1 MTRFEVFAGDQMA
14 DSSSSLGGGFEPR
27 TQTDW
32 LELLDRDL
40 KGRDPARLRS
50 RTGDGIEIQPL
61 YSEGEALCLPPRA
74 SGEIERRGRI
84 GVEANGRIAE
94 AIDYEFRH
102 GTTGLILDLSTP
114 GHSDGLAAEPAD
126 WAAVF
131 GSVELPGTLHLR
143 ATADSL
149 AHARAW
155 LETAT
160 LDACAGCSLGLDP
173 FRVAASTGDF
183 QDLPDALD
191 AAARL
196 AAEAITHPARP
207 RAFVLDAQ
215 PYSAAGAT
223 TAQSVGA
230 LLAACVQSLRALES
244 ANVDASRALETIE
257 FCFRL
262 DPRFFEQVAAL
273 RALRLLLL
281 QVARACDIESPAPAF
296 ISALPAMRMLSR
308 RDPWVNI
315 LRQTAS
321 TFAALVGGADAVGAV
336 AFDSKL
342 ERTSE
347 LGRRVARNTPIILAE
362 ESRLGLVQDPASGSW
377 FLDQFTREIAAQA
390 WAFFQLIER
399 EGGLIATM
407 QSGWLLNEFDARDRE
422 RGQRLAHRKLPLTG
436 VSEFAV
442 ADEKLPAP
450 VAPPHTQS
458 PGAWPQRSF
467 DDAFEHLRSAV
478 DRHAVTHA
486 RPRVFLARL
495 GTPASFSA
503 REGWLTNL
511 LGAAGI
517 TAIAGDP
524 EGDVGREFVTS
535 GAVTAILTG
544 DDATLATHGP
554 SLTTTLS
561 SFGTVWATGRPVPE
575 LERAGVANFVHIGID
590 VVDTLAQLLEQ
601 QGVRR

>member
-1 MTRFEVFAGDQMA
+1 MP

-27 TQTDW
+27 GKVDW
-32 LELLDRDL
+32 LNLLEKDL
-40 KGRDPARLRS
+40 KGQDPARLRS
-50 RTGDGIEIQPL
+50 STADGIEIEPL
-61 YSEGEALCLPPRA
+61 YCDGEVLRLPPRVP
-74 SGEIERRGRI
+74 GDIERRGRV
-84 GVEANGRIAE
+84 GAEANGRIAE

-102 GTTGLILDLSTP
+102 GATGLILELSTP

-131 GSVELPGTLHLR
+131 GTLELPGTVHLR
-143 ATADSL
+143 ATGDSL

-155 LETAT
+155 LESAT
-160 LDACAGCSLGLDP
+160 LDSCAGCSLGLDP
-173 FRVAASTGDF
+173 FRVAAATGDI

-191 AAARL
+191 GAARL

-207 RAFVLDAQ
+207 RAFVLDAH

-244 ANVDASRALETIE
+244 ANVDPARALETIE

-273 RALRLLLL
+273 RALRLLLV

-336 AFDSKL
+336 AFDSRL
-342 ERTSE
+342 QSTSE
-347 LGRRVARNTPIILAE
+347 LGRRVARNTPIVLAE

-377 FLDQFTREIAAQA
+377 FLDQFTREIATEA
-390 WAFFQLIER
+390 WTFFQSIER

-407 QSGWLLNEFDARDRE
+407 QSGWLLDEFDAKDRE

-442 ADEKLPAP
+442 ADERLPAP
-450 VAPPHTQS
+450 VAPPHAPS

-467 DDAFEHLRSAV
+467 DDAFEHLRAAV
-478 DRHAVTHA
+478 DRHSVTHA

-495 GTPASFSA
+495 GTPASFST
-503 REGWLTNL
+503 RESWLTNL

-517 TAIAGDP
+517 TAITGDP
-524 EGDVGREFVTS
+524 EGDAGHEFVAS

-544 DDATLATHGP
+544 DDASLAQHGA
-554 SLTTTLS
+554 SLTTALS
-561 SFGTVWATGRPVPE
+561 KFGTVWAAGRPVPE

-590 VVDTLAQLLEQ
+590 VVDALGQLLSQ
-601 QGVRR
+601 QGVRQ